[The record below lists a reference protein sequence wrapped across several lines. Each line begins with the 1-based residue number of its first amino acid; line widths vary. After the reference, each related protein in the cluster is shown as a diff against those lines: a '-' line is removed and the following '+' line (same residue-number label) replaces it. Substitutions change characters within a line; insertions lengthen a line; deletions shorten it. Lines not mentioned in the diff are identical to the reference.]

1 MYFIF
6 YAIIITLITFQHLHI
21 DVNIDL
27 ILNLGTIESADFF
40 LKTIFSFKQ
49 FYLFGLVNF

>member
-40 LKTIFSFKQ
+40 LKPFS
-49 FYLFGLVNF
+49 LLNSSLCLGL

>member
-6 YAIIITLITFQHLHI
+6 YAIIVTLITFQHLHI

-40 LKTIFSFKQ
+40 FKTIFSFKQ
-49 FYLFGLVNF
+49 FSLFGLVNF